1 VTDSPSDVDV
11 VQAASFLALRFGEDV
26 TDVEFLA
33 DGSWSRCFG
42 FRNGGAEFVARF
54 GRHLE
59 DFERDQRASAFA
71 SSKLPIP
78 IVSEVGEAFGAWFA
92 ISTRSYG
99 TPWEELGASEWVA
112 TAPSVLATL
121 DALRL
126 TDLSGTTGFGEWDRT
141 GNAPHAT
148 WRGYLASVADDQPE
162 RRTFG
167 WRQMLSDSSFG
178 DATFGVA
185 YDQMLALAES
195 YPGGRHLVHNDLL
208 YRNALA
214 ADGRVT
220 ALFDWGCSIYGDFL
234 YDLAL
239 LHFWSP
245 WFPALDALH
254 LVRSAKSH
262 LAATDVEV
270 PEFDARFRCC
280 ALHIGLVHLGYN
292 AFVGDEVNL
301 RLTDERMRTFM
312 S

>member
-1 VTDSPSDVDV
+1 MPDSPSDVDV

-42 FRNGGAEFVARF
+42 FRRGGTEFVVRF

-71 SSKLPIP
+71 SSTLPIP
-78 IVSEVGEAFGAWFA
+78 IVSEVGEALGAWFA
-92 ISTRSYG
+92 ISTRAYG
-99 TPWEELGASEWVA
+99 TAWEELDANQWLT

-126 TDLSGTTGFGEWDRT
+126 TNLSDTTGFGEWDRT

-148 WRGYLASVADDQPE
+148 WRAYLATVADDPPA

-167 WRQMLSDSSFG
+167 WRQRLVDSSLG
-178 DATFGVA
+178 DATFGAA
-185 YDQMLALAES
+185 YDQMLALADAS
-195 YPGGRHLVHNDLL
+195 AGGRHLVHNDLL

-245 WFPALDALH
+245 WFPALDALD
-254 LVRSAKSH
+254 LVRRSKLH
-262 LAATDVEV
+262 LAALNVEV
-270 PEFDARFRCC
+270 SEFDARFRCC